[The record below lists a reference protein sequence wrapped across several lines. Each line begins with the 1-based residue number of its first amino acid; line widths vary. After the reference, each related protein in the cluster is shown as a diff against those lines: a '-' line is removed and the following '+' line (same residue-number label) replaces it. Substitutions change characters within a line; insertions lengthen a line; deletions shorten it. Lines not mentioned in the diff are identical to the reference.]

1 MEEYKITKIKEY
13 FANILDGTIK
23 KLNIDFLDAKI
34 ESYSLVR
41 MPVQPVIEKWIIP
54 IVKRREVYNFT
65 SRKIYSKDVDT
76 NLKNIGFYED
86 IESKIIQNNKN
97 KMLPD
102 IKGIEE
108 IECLNCGSMQNTT
121 NETAIFSIQ
130 IQITYREEY

>member
-1 MEEYKITKIKEY
+1 MEDYKVTKIKEY
-13 FANILDGTIK
+13 FSSILDNTIK

-41 MPVQPVIEKWIIP
+41 MPVQPIVEKWIVP
-54 IVKRREVYNFT
+54 IEKRREVYNFT

-76 NLKNIGFYED
+76 NLKNIGFYEE
-86 IESKIIQNNKN
+86 IETKIVQNNKN
-97 KMLPD
+97 KILPE

-108 IECLNCGSMQNTT
+108 IECLNCGSMQDTT